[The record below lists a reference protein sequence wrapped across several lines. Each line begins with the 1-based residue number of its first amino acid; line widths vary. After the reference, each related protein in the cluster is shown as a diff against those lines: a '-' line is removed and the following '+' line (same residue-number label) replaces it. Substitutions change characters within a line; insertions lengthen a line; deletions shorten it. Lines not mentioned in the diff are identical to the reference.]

1 MLIVAVASGFLA
13 FIPTWPA
20 GLAAWVA
27 AALLIGT
34 ISTSQQMQIG
44 FLFVAG
50 VVALLV
56 AVYLGGQ
63 PDWLRLLDANG
74 NLLTMIVAISFLRLV
89 TITPS
94 ADATLPVGIGAY
106 RRTMFGVG
114 LFGSFINM
122 SAPILIVDRLAQ
134 LGPVPRIT
142 AQSVTR
148 VFSGCSA
155 WSPFFGGMA
164 VVLTYIPNAELVFLM
179 LACLPFA
186 LMGFLLVNLE
196 STVRYREQIKRFQG
210 YPMSLSNLWVPVLL
224 AAFVFVGRLLIPDV
238 PILLVIALA
247 AVSVTVLVLLVR
259 YGFAQSG
266 ERLGSHVSNG
276 LTAMGGELLLFSCA
290 GVLAVGLAAL
300 VDVGSVALPIA
311 SYTAWT
317 AIAVLGVILLASMC
331 GVHPVIS
338 IAALT
343 PILMPI
349 DPPPHL
355 LAVTFLLG
363 WSMGTCSSPL
373 SGTHI
378 IFQGRY
384 GIPAVKAAVWN
395 WPFAFVMYG
404 VAMMIL
410 HVVEDVS

>member
-1 MLIVAVASGFLA
+1 MLVIAVASGFFPA
-13 FIPTWPA
+13 IPTWLA
-20 GLAAWVA
+20 GIAGWVA
-27 AALLIGT
+27 ALLLIGT
-34 ISTSQQMQIG
+34 ISSSQQLQIG

-50 VVALLV
+50 IVALLI
-56 AVYLGGQ
+56 AVYLEGT
-63 PDWLRLLDANG
+63 PNWLRILDANG
-74 NLLTMIVAISFLRLV
+74 NLLTMIAAISFLRLV

-94 ADATLPVGIGAY
+94 ADTSMPVGIGAY

-122 SAPILIVDRLAQ
+122 SAPILIIDRLAQ
-134 LGPVPRIT
+134 LGPVPRFT
-142 AQSVTR
+142 SQSVTR

-164 VVLTYIPNAELVFLM
+164 VVLTYIPKAELVFLM

-186 LMGFLLVNLE
+186 LIGFLLVNVE
-196 STVRYREQIKRFQG
+196 STIRYREQMKQFRG
-210 YPMSLSNLWVPVLL
+210 YPMSFSNLWVPILL
-224 AAFVFVGRLLIPDV
+224 VVFVFAGRMLIPNV
-238 PILLVIALA
+238 PILLIIALA
-247 AVSVTVLVLLVR
+247 AVGVTVLVLLVR
-259 YGFAQSG
+259 HGFSG
-266 ERLGSHVSNG
+266 SGARLGAHVSNG
-276 LTAMGGELLLFSCA
+276 LTSMGGELLLFSCA

-300 VDVGSVALPIA
+300 VDVGGLSLPIPD
-311 SYTAWT
+311 YTAWI
-317 AIAVLGVILLASMC
+317 AVAVLGVILLASMC

-355 LAVTFLLG
+355 LAVTYLLG

-373 SGTHI
+373 SGTHV

-384 GIPAVKAAVWN
+384 GIPAVKAAIWN
-395 WPFAFVMYG
+395 WPFAFVMYA
-404 VAMMIL
+404 VAIVIL
-410 HVVEDVS
+410 HGVDRVS